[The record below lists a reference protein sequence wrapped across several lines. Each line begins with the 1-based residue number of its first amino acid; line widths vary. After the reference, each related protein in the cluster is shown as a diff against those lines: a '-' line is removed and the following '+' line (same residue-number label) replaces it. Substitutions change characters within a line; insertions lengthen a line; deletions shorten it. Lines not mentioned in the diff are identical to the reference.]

1 MDEFDKYL
9 FDEISSQYAKKSL
22 TQDEYE
28 EVFVFFERNNRAP
41 LACGALLDFV
51 THSEHSPSYLLL
63 LSVLPW

>member
-28 EVFVFFERNNRAP
+28 C
-41 LACGALLDFV
+41 L
-51 THSEHSPSYLLL
+51 
-63 LSVLPW
+63 W